1 MHHKVKGIVIKE
13 SAQGESSKLLS
24 VLTELDGVIT
34 VKAKG
39 ARSILASN
47 LKSVQLFA
55 CSNMLLYQ
63 KNEYYTLVDA
73 ELVDDFY
80 AVREQIESFALASYL
95 CEVAGSVAIRD
106 SDNSV
111 ILQLLLNSLYA
122 LSRKMVSVK
131 LIKEV
136 FEIRLAAIL
145 GFEPEV
151 NNCSVCE
158 KELNNVKN
166 RVLDPENGVFL
177 CTDCAD
183 ELVESG
189 ELEKNS
195 VYPVSQSVFD
205 AFKYILTAKSSKI
218 FSFTVDDI
226 ALGELG
232 ILSEI
237 YLHLRLDKKYKTL
250 DFLKSLL

>member
-1 MHHKVKGIVIKE
+1 MHHKVKGIVIRE
-13 SAQGESSKLLS
+13 NAQGESSKLLT
-24 VLTELDGVIT
+24 VMTELDGVIT

-63 KNEYYTLVDA
+63 KNGFFTLVDA

-80 AVREQIESFALASYL
+80 TVREKIESFALASYL
-95 CEVAGSVAIRD
+95 CDVSGSVAIKD
-106 SDNSV
+106 SENSV

-122 LSRKMVSVK
+122 LSREMVPISF
-131 LIKEV
+131 IKTV
-136 FEIRLAAIL
+136 FEIRLACLL
-145 GFEPEV
+145 GFEPEL
-151 NNCSVCE
+151 NNCSICE
-158 KELNNVKN
+158 KELISVKA
-166 RVLDPENGVFL
+166 RVLDPENGIFL
-177 CTDCAD
+177 CKACAD
-183 ELVESG
+183 QLIEAG
-189 ELEKNS
+189 EIDSKS
-195 VYPVSQSVFD
+195 VYPVSQTIYD
-205 AFKYILTAKSSKI
+205 AFKYILTAKSSRI
-218 FSFTVDDI
+218 FSFSIDET

-232 ILSEI
+232 KLSEL